1 MTPLFSLNQ
10 MAWDLFTALERD
22 AATLRLGLA
31 RGALGERLIDAG
43 SAYAGGIGAGGI
55 GSGGIGSGGI
65 EAGRRIAEICL
76 GGLGRVSLISDATQT
91 RWPLT
96 LSVASSQ
103 PVLACLAS
111 QYAGWSLQEGKF
123 FALGSGPARALAR
136 KEALFAELDYRDQA
150 EHAVLVLESA
160 KPPPAAIV
168 EKVASDCGVAPDH
181 LGVIYAPTQSLAG
194 SVQVVARVLE
204 VALHKAHEHH
214 FPLDR
219 IRDGA
224 AAAPLA
230 PPHPDFVT
238 AMGRTNDAIIFGGR
252 VHLFV
257 TGPEAAARD
266 LAEHL
271 PSSTSRDY
279 GKPFADIFRAAKG
292 DFYAIDGALFSP
304 AAALVTALETGRT
317 FHSGQINPIALDAS
331 FA

>member
-1 MTPLFSLNQ
+1 MTDNISVNHAAWTLFE
-10 MAWDLFTALERD
+10 ALIRD
-22 AATLRLGLA
+22 AGPLRLGIS
-31 RGALGERLIDAG
+31 RGACGEHLIDAG
-43 SAYAGGIGAGGI
+43 SAHTGGV
-55 GSGGIGSGGI
+55 

-76 GGLGRVSLISDATQT
+76 GGLGRVALASDATLA

-96 LSVASSQ
+96 LTVASSQ
-103 PVLACLAS
+103 PVIACLAS

-136 KEALFAELDYRDQA
+136 KEALFQEIDYRDHA

-160 KPPPAAIV
+160 KPPPAAII
-168 EKVASDCGVAPDH
+168 EKVAGDCGVAPDR
-181 LGVIYAPTQSLAG
+181 LGIIFAPTQSLAG

-204 VALHKAHEHH
+204 VALHKAHEHR

-219 IRDGA
+219 IKDGA
-224 AAAPLA
+224 ATAPLA
-230 PPHPDFVT
+230 PPHPDFIT

-257 TGPEAAARD
+257 TGPEADARA

-271 PSSTSRDY
+271 PSSTPRDY
-279 GKPFADIFRAAKG
+279 GKPFAEIFRAAKG

-304 AAALVTALETGRT
+304 AAAIVTAIETGRS
-317 FHSGQINPIALDAS
+317 FHGGQINPIALDAS

>member
-1 MTPLFSLNQ
+1 MTALFSLNQ
-10 MAWDLFTALERD
+10 MAWDLFVALERD
-22 AATLRLGLA
+22 AALLRLGVA
-31 RGALGERLIDAG
+31 RGGRGERLIDAG
-43 SAYAGGIGAGGI
+43 SLHP
-55 GSGGIGSGGI
+55 GGI
-65 EAGRRIAEICL
+65 EAGRRIAEICM
-76 GGLGRVSLISDATQT
+76 GGLGRVAVTSDATLG

-96 LSVASSQ
+96 LTVASSQ

-111 QYAGWSLQEGKF
+111 QYAGWSLQDGKF

-136 KEALFAELDYRDQA
+136 KEALFAELDYQDRA
-150 EHAVLVLESA
+150 AHAVLVLESA

-168 EKVASDCGVAPDH
+168 EKVAGDCGIAPDH
-181 LGVIYAPTQSLAG
+181 LGIIYAPTQSLAG

-219 IRDGA
+219 IQDGA

-257 TGPEAAARD
+257 TGPEAEARD

-279 GKPFADIFRAAKG
+279 GKPFAEIFRAAKG

-304 AAALVTALETGRT
+304 AMAQVTALETGRT
-317 FHSGQINPIALDAS
+317 FHSGQVNPIALDAS